1 MITLTDKGKSKI
13 SSVGSHGPGA
23 KVLRYLHSNGPTSL
37 GDMEH
42 DLGPGTKRVAK
53 VLYQQGYI
61 HREEG

>member
-1 MITLTDKGKSKI
+1 MISITDKGKAKV
-13 SSVGSHGPGA
+13 SSVSSQGPGS

-37 GDMEH
+37 GDMER